1 MKKNFFIS
9 IAFVCIVLG
18 IMISTQFKN
27 VKNSDNLTVQRAEEL
42 TNKLKQVQKER
53 DELKNQINDL
63 ESKISSYENSAA
75 KTSTVTKSLK
85 DDLDKYKELAGLS
98 DVEGPGVIVT
108 INDSDKQLQP
118 GDDQNSF
125 LVHDEDLLNIVNE
138 LRAAGAE
145 AISIN
150 DQRLVATSE
159 IRMIGTTMNI
169 NSARFTA
176 PYVVK
181 AIGNPDTLEAAL
193 KLKGGIVDTLLNW
206 GIQVSIKR
214 SDKLLVKKY
223 DGVLTY
229 KYAKPYEGGNN

>member
-1 MKKNFFIS
+1 MKKSFFVS
-9 IAFVCIVLG
+9 IAFVCVVLG
-18 IMISTQFKN
+18 IMISTQFRN
-27 VKNSDNLTVQRAEEL
+27 VKNSDSLTVQRAEEL
-42 TNKLKQVQKER
+42 TSKLNQVQKER
-53 DELKNQINDL
+53 DELKKQINDL
-63 ESKISSYENSAA
+63 EAKISNYENSAA
-75 KTSTVTKSLK
+75 KSSTVTKSLK

-98 DVEGPGVIVT
+98 DVEGPGIIVT
-108 INDSDKQLQP
+108 INDGNTQLQP
-118 GDDQNSF
+118 GADQNAF

-159 IRMIGTTMNI
+159 IRMIGNTIDI
-169 NSARFTA
+169 NSVRFTP

-193 KLKGGIVDTLLNW
+193 RLKGGIIDTLSNW
-206 GIQVSIKR
+206 GIQVNIKR
-214 SDKLLVKKY
+214 SDKILVKKY

>member
-1 MKKNFFIS
+1 MKKSFFVS
-9 IAFVCIVLG
+9 IAFVCVVLG
-18 IMISTQFKN
+18 IMISTQFRN
-27 VKNSDNLTVQRAEEL
+27 VKNSDSLTVQRAEEL
-42 TNKLKQVQKER
+42 TSKLNQVQKER
-53 DELKNQINDL
+53 DELKKQINDL
-63 ESKISSYENSAA
+63 ESKISNYENSAA
-75 KTSTVTKSLK
+75 KSSTVTKSLK

-98 DVEGPGVIVT
+98 DVEGPGIIVT
-108 INDSDKQLQP
+108 INDGNTQLQP
-118 GDDQNSF
+118 GSDQSAF

-159 IRMIGTTMNI
+159 IRMIGNTIDI
-169 NSARFTA
+169 NSVRFTP

-193 KLKGGIVDTLLNW
+193 RLKGGIIDTLSNW

-214 SDKLLVKKY
+214 SDKILVKKY
-223 DGVLTY
+223 DGVLSY

>member
-1 MKKNFFIS
+1 MKKSFFVS
-9 IAFVCIVLG
+9 IAFVCVVLG
-18 IMISTQFKN
+18 IMISTQFRN
-27 VKNSDNLTVQRAEEL
+27 VKNSDSLTVQRAEEL
-42 TNKLKQVQKER
+42 TSKLNQVQKER
-53 DELKNQINDL
+53 DELKKQINDL
-63 ESKISSYENSAA
+63 ESKISDYENSAA
-75 KTSTVTKSLK
+75 KSSTVTKSLK

-98 DVEGPGVIVT
+98 DVEGPGIIVT
-108 INDSDKQLQP
+108 INDGNTQLQP
-118 GDDQNSF
+118 GADQSAF
-125 LVHDEDLLNIVNE
+125 LIHDEDLLNIVNE

-159 IRMIGTTMNI
+159 IRMIGNTIDI
-169 NSARFTA
+169 NSVRFTP

-193 KLKGGIVDTLLNW
+193 RLKGGIIDTLSNW
-206 GIQVSIKR
+206 GIQVNIKR
-214 SDKLLVKKY
+214 SDKILVKKY

>member
-1 MKKNFFIS
+1 MKKSFFVS
-9 IAFVCIVLG
+9 IAFVCVVLG
-18 IMISTQFKN
+18 IMISTQFRN
-27 VKNSDNLTVQRAEEL
+27 VKNSDSLTVQRAEEL
-42 TNKLKQVQKER
+42 TSKLNQVQKER
-53 DELKNQINDL
+53 DELKKQINDL
-63 ESKISSYENSAA
+63 EAKISNYENSAA
-75 KTSTVTKSLK
+75 KSSTVTKSLK

-98 DVEGPGVIVT
+98 DVEGPGIIVT
-108 INDSDKQLQP
+108 INDGNTQLQP
-118 GDDQNSF
+118 GADQTAF

-159 IRMIGTTMNI
+159 IRMIGNTIDI
-169 NSARFTA
+169 NSVRFTP

-193 KLKGGIVDTLLNW
+193 RLKGGIIDTLSNW
-206 GIQVSIKR
+206 GIQVNIKR
-214 SDKLLVKKY
+214 SDKILVKKY

>member
-1 MKKNFFIS
+1 VKKSFFVS
-9 IAFVCIVLG
+9 IAFVCVVLG
-18 IMISTQFKN
+18 IMISTQFRN
-27 VKNSDNLTVQRAEEL
+27 VKNSDSLTVQRAEEL
-42 TNKLKQVQKER
+42 TSKLNQVQKER
-53 DELKNQINDL
+53 DELKKQINDL
-63 ESKISSYENSAA
+63 EAKISNYENSAA
-75 KTSTVTKSLK
+75 KSSTVTKSLK

-98 DVEGPGVIVT
+98 DVEGPGIIVT
-108 INDSDKQLQP
+108 INDGNTQLQP
-118 GDDQNSF
+118 GADQNAF

-159 IRMIGTTMNI
+159 IRMIGNTIDI
-169 NSARFTA
+169 NSVRFTP

-193 KLKGGIVDTLLNW
+193 RLKGGIIDTLSNW
-206 GIQVSIKR
+206 GIQVNIKR
-214 SDKLLVKKY
+214 SDKILVKKY

>member
-1 MKKNFFIS
+1 VKKSFFVS
-9 IAFVCIVLG
+9 IAFVCVVLG
-18 IMISTQFKN
+18 IMISTQFRN
-27 VKNSDNLTVQRAEEL
+27 VKNSDSLTVQRAEEL
-42 TNKLKQVQKER
+42 TSKLNQVQKER
-53 DELKNQINDL
+53 DELKKQINDL
-63 ESKISSYENSAA
+63 EAKISNYENSAA
-75 KTSTVTKSLK
+75 KSSTVTKSLK

-98 DVEGPGVIVT
+98 DVEGPGIIVT
-108 INDSDKQLQP
+108 INDGSTQLQP
-118 GDDQNSF
+118 GADQNAF

-159 IRMIGTTMNI
+159 IRMIGNTIDI
-169 NSARFTA
+169 NSVRFTP

-193 KLKGGIVDTLLNW
+193 RLKGGIIDTLSNW
-206 GIQVSIKR
+206 GIQVNIKR
-214 SDKLLVKKY
+214 SDKILVKKY